1 MDTYTFILPVS
12 GHWRDSL
19 RVLARTFAMSHS
31 RRPSAKPA
39 TPNTPPDH
47 RGLLAA
53 AALMVLLGYGGL
65 AWLIFNALPR
75 IGGELWLFFVL
86 LLLAVSGTALPIV
99 RYLNVR
105 FTPLEREVPP
115 SGVIVRQSIWVGL
128 LAVTCAWLQIPRL
141 LNVALALLI
150 AALLLGA
157 ELFIRSRELAAER
170 EGL

>member
-1 MDTYTFILPVS
+1 
-12 GHWRDSL
+12 
-19 RVLARTFAMSHS
+19 MSHDK
-31 RRPSAKPA
+31 RRPASG
-39 TPNTPPDH
+39 TPGTPSDH
-47 RGLLAA
+47 VGLLAA
-53 AALMVLLGYGGL
+53 AALMMVLGYGGL
-65 AWLIFNALPR
+65 TWLITQSLPR

-128 LAVTCAWLQIPRL
+128 FVVTCAWLQIPRL
-141 LNVALALLI
+141 LNVALAALI
-150 AALLLGA
+150 ALLLLGT

-170 EGL
+170 EER